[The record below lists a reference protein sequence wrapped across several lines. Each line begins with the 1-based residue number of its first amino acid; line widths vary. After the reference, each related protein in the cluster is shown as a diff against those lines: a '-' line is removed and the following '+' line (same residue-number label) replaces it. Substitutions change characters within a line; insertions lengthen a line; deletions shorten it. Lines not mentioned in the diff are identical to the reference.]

1 MIPPT
6 FEEPKERNAISDKTT
21 DAEVGRF
28 EANLVEQDQKGGF
41 QDPAFSLNKTVPVH
55 RWVPWVAGYSQAF
68 TADAISKFTSGP
80 NEIVLDP
87 FAGVGTTLIEADRVG
102 HRAIGFEINPY
113 AAFVATVKLRAHRI
127 DTSSLRRS
135 IRELD
140 DFGRSSEAMTAT
152 PNSTPPK
159 GFKTRS
165 PFYSQRVLTKVL
177 LVMDFIAQEDDPE
190 VADLIR
196 LAFGATM
203 VDYSN
208 YSYEPSLGRKKSVGR
223 AEIEDSPVI
232 DAVVRKLEQMAQDAD
247 WYRANRNGI
256 ERPDGVVHTESFL
269 DGYENLEPGSV
280 NLLITSPPYMNNYH
294 YNRNTRPQMYWLGLC
309 QSPGDLRGLETM
321 NFGTY
326 WQVAREQDT
335 VVLNPL
341 ITDED
346 IHQTVAEISEQN
358 PDKGVNGG
366 RGWANYAATYLNDC
380 VRFLAGVKWVLRRDS
395 TALVVVGNS
404 IVQGIP
410 VPTDRFM
417 ASIALDCGLEVV
429 NIHTPRETRVGNSI
443 INSVVRTKQK
453 QNGQQLYES
462 VLEISQ
468 IK

>member
-269 DGYENLEPGSV
+269 
-280 NLLITSPPYMNNYH
+280 
-294 YNRNTRPQMYWLGLC
+294 
-309 QSPGDLRGLETM
+309 
-321 NFGTY
+321 
-326 WQVAREQDT
+326 T
-335 VVLNPL
+335 V
-341 ITDED
+341 
-346 IHQTVAEISEQN
+346 
-358 PDKGVNGG
+358 
-366 RGWANYAATYLNDC
+366 
-380 VRFLAGVKWVLRRDS
+380 
-395 TALVVVGNS
+395 
-404 IVQGIP
+404 
-410 VPTDRFM
+410 
-417 ASIALDCGLEVV
+417 
-429 NIHTPRETRVGNSI
+429 
-443 INSVVRTKQK
+443 TKT
-453 QNGQQLYES
+453 
-462 VLEISQ
+462 
-468 IK
+468 